1 MNIEQLHIGMT
12 VVEVSPDG
20 RETIPMQVV
29 GIFQDGT
36 VYLDFEGNEGD
47 VWEVNVKYLKLDRET
62 KWKECTRSKQGA
74 AW

>member
-12 VVEVSPDG
+12 VVEVSPFG

-47 VWEVNVKYLKLDRET
+47 VWEVNIKDLKLAEEGNEKSVQDRN
-62 KWKECTRSKQGA
+62 QG
-74 AW
+74 

>member
-36 VYLDFEGNEGD
+36 VYLNFEGNDGD
-47 VWEVNVKYLKLDRET
+47 VWEVNVKDLKLDRET
-62 KWKECTRSKQGA
+62 K
-74 AW
+74 

>member
-12 VVEVSPDG
+12 VVKVSPDG

-36 VYLDFEGNEGD
+36 VCRDFEGNEGD
-47 VWEVNVKYLKLDRET
+47 V
-62 KWKECTRSKQGA
+62 
-74 AW
+74 